1 MALHF
6 QEHNMKTFT
15 LEDNEAAFI
24 VRVVGQLP
32 TESGAY
38 PLLQKLQQQ
47 YALIT
52 EEPPK
57 AE

>member
-1 MALHF
+1 
-6 QEHNMKTFT
+6 MKTFT

-47 YALIT
+47 AALIT
-52 EEPPK
+52 PP
-57 AE
+57 AESILPQE

>member
-1 MALHF
+1 
-6 QEHNMKTFT
+6 MKTFT

-32 TESGAY
+32 TESGAF

-47 YALIT
+47 YALII
-52 EEPPK
+52 EEPTQLQ
-57 AE
+57 E

>member
-1 MALHF
+1 
-6 QEHNMKTFT
+6 MKTFT
-15 LEDNEAAFI
+15 LEDQEAAFI
-24 VRVVGQLP
+24 LRVVGQLP

-38 PLLQKLQQQ
+38 LLLQKLQQQ

-52 EEPPK
+52 EEPK

>member
-1 MALHF
+1 
-6 QEHNMKTFT
+6 MKTFT

-32 TESGAY
+32 TESGAF
-38 PLLQKLQQQ
+38 PLLQKLQHQ
-47 YALIT
+47 YALI
-52 EEPPK
+52 EEESK

>member
-1 MALHF
+1 
-6 QEHNMKTFT
+6 MKTFT

-24 VRVVGQLP
+24 IHVVGQLP

-47 YALIT
+47 VALVT
-52 EEPPK
+52 PSLEPK
-57 AE
+57 E